1 MIQYFY
7 FLFGLLIFKLIQF
20 FFSIRKFKDHNELLD
35 RELPP
40 ELDKIFYMDNNQLA
54 HDYYIIPR
62 NGIYYIGDNKFAV
75 KVTQSSTFTF
85 DGTIMGTI
93 NMFLAFLID
102 YSYVFTL
109 SDDYK
114 TAKID
119 IYLFNF
125 IKMPD
130 FLIIFKM
137 TYQPET
143 LMWKRE
149 SYIPLLSYFME
160 PHVYY
165 MIPEKTTISENGPKQ
180 SNNTYEKYRS
190 KSCYIFV

>member
-1 MIQYFY
+1 
-7 FLFGLLIFKLIQF
+7 
-20 FFSIRKFKDHNELLD
+20 
-35 RELPP
+35 
-40 ELDKIFYMDNNQLA
+40 
-54 HDYYIIPR
+54 
-62 NGIYYIGDNKFAV
+62 
-75 KVTQSSTFTF
+75 
-85 DGTIMGTI
+85 
-93 NMFLAFLID
+93 MFLAFLID

-109 SDDYK
+109 SNDYK

-137 TYQPET
+137 TYQPQT

-165 MIPEKTTISENGPKQ
+165 MIPEETTISENGLKQ
-180 SNNTYEKYRS
+180 INKTYEK
-190 KSCYIFV
+190 